1 MKRIAAGFGLLV
13 IVISTSSMNANAE
26 DCPSGHKA
34 HSEQKAAGIL
44 DFDKPA
50 FVWRQRNRSMAHSS
64 RRGSLPGQ
72 LLPFAFQVPLA
83 TPPGPIWQG
92 NRSTMKHCGILAIA
106 KPSDLKA

>member
-50 FVWRQRNRSMAHSS
+50 FLSRGHFVAEQREKPR
-64 RRGSLPGQ
+64 PGETG
-72 LLPFAFQVPLA
+72 A
-83 TPPGPIWQG
+83 
-92 NRSTMKHCGILAIA
+92 
-106 KPSDLKA
+106 